1 MVVTA
6 PSAARTE
13 VNDVVRGACGGMLFG
28 IPLLYTV
35 EVWWIGSVTHPA
47 RLLFVLAVVFFLVL
61 LLNRTSGFRTMKDAS
76 IADAAKDSVEA
87 MAIGLIMVTVV
98 LVLIRE
104 ITIDSPLRQA
114 LGKIVYEATPF
125 TIGVALAG
133 QFLRRGRA
141 PDGDEEGGGKS
152 AFEATIADVGATL
165 LGAVFVASAIAP
177 TDEVPLIT
185 TAMRAPWIL
194 AIVGL
199 SLLVSYAIVFE
210 AGFADQEQRKA
221 QDGYIQHPVTETLFC
236 YLLALLAALAMLW
249 FFQRWE
255 PGDPLDLV
263 LQQTLVLG
271 LPAAIG
277 GAAGRLAV

>member
-1 MVVTA
+1 
-6 PSAARTE
+6 
-13 VNDVVRGACGGMLFG
+13 MLFG

-133 QFLRRGRA
+133 QFLRRGRT